1 MADNARGVHVSPGV
15 YSREIELTYAV
26 KSLGITTLGLAGE
39 TQRGPAFQPIHI
51 ENWRQ
56 FTDIFGGT
64 NTEKFKGSQYPKYE
78 LPYIAKSYLTE
89 SKQLEVV
96 RVLGLSGYKAG
107 PAWVVTAKLKGI
119 AGNDGEKEKHN
130 RMVVAVLRSRGHYE
144 KYHKFDIATDSCEC
158 PIEDYDRLVLESKRV
173 VNPPQTPEEEKARK
187 EFIEKI
193 RKNVAPPLP
202 PTRKLKDVIEEVG
215 PIDVDKDAVWE
226 LRRMS
231 MI

>member
-1 MADNARGVHVSPGV
+1 MYDALTATKMLNAFVPI
-15 YSREIELTYAV
+15 SRFNKGEAGKIIEEVKRDGIKVIVKNNAPECVMLTVEAYDKLV
-26 KSLGITTLGLAGE
+26 
-39 TQRGPAFQPIHI
+39 Q
-51 ENWRQ
+51 
-56 FTDIFGGT
+56 
-64 NTEKFKGSQYPKYE
+64 
-78 LPYIAKSYLTE
+78 E
-89 SKQLEVV
+89 S
-96 RVLGLSGYKAG
+96 RR
-107 PAWVVTAKLKGI
+107 I
-119 AGNDGEKEKHN
+119 
-130 RMVVAVLRSRGHYE
+130 
-144 KYHKFDIATDSCEC
+144 
-158 PIEDYDRLVLESKRV
+158 